1 MAFRNKRM
9 NKKKR
14 NILLILICFIL
25 MAMPGCGSNNVDDA
39 TDART
44 AMPAVTNMAGSK
56 TSAEVCDYLATA
68 GLSNVGTFSDWVLDF
83 AGSAG
88 DDAGLSDKWMQ
99 PGANSPD
106 LAACANGWEKH
117 HDYSDA
123 DCRMTAMLLLDG
135 LITAEKTDSDYT
147 GTYLMFDLDAIEN
160 ADRYEVIRKDLD
172 LFTTLFGDRTPGEN
186 EDPSEVFGNMWSDY
200 GFRISNENTSLVSI
214 VIYDPDFNQTFTGHT
229 GVLIKQAED
238 IYLYVEKLAFEQP
251 YQAILVS
258 DTDQLFK
265 LLAGREEYYGS
276 EGEAS
281 PYIYVNG
288 DYIGEL
294 KTWK

>member
-1 MAFRNKRM
+1 M

-25 MAMPGCGSNNVDDA
+25 MAMPGCGSNKVDDA

-56 TSAEVCDYLATA
+56 TSAEVCDDLATA
-68 GLSNVGTFSDWVLDF
+68 GLSNVVTFSDWVLDF

-99 PGANSPD
+99 PGANTPD

-147 GTYLMFDLDAIEN
+147 VINDRATLTDMAQALFGPGKENLLDRSGPIDPADIGGMYVLTTESGTLGASALYYPDVKEKA
-160 ADRYEVIRKDLD
+160 AEVIGCSYYVLPSSTHEVILVPDAAGIDEKELCSMVKQANRTVVEPKDVLSD
-172 LFTTLFGDRTPGEN
+172 NVNHFDKDTRELSKVSDDRER
-186 EDPSEVFGNMWSDY
+186 D
-200 GFRISNENTSLVSI
+200 SI
-214 VIYDPDFNQTFTGHT
+214 V
-229 GVLIKQAED
+229 AE
-238 IYLYVEKLAFEQP
+238 A
-251 YQAILVS
+251 
-258 DTDQLFK
+258 
-265 LLAGREEYYGS
+265 R
-276 EGEAS
+276 
-281 PYIYVNG
+281 
-288 DYIGEL
+288 
-294 KTWK
+294 

>member
-1 MAFRNKRM
+1 M

-25 MAMPGCGSNNVDDA
+25 MAMPGCGSNKVDDA

-56 TSAEVCDYLATA
+56 TSAEVCDDLATA
-68 GLSNVGTFSDWVLDF
+68 GLSNVVTFSDWVLDF
-83 AGSAG
+83 AGYAG

-99 PGANSPD
+99 PGANTPD

-147 GTYLMFDLDAIEN
+147 VINDRATLTDMAQALFGPGKENLLDRSGPIDPADIGGMYVLTTESGTLGASALYYPDVKEKA
-160 ADRYEVIRKDLD
+160 AEVIGCSYYVLPSSTHEVILVPDAAGIDEKELCSMVKQANRTVVEPKDVLSD
-172 LFTTLFGDRTPGEN
+172 NVYHFDKDTRELSKVSDDRER
-186 EDPSEVFGNMWSDY
+186 D
-200 GFRISNENTSLVSI
+200 SI
-214 VIYDPDFNQTFTGHT
+214 V
-229 GVLIKQAED
+229 AE
-238 IYLYVEKLAFEQP
+238 A
-251 YQAILVS
+251 
-258 DTDQLFK
+258 
-265 LLAGREEYYGS
+265 R
-276 EGEAS
+276 
-281 PYIYVNG
+281 
-288 DYIGEL
+288 
-294 KTWK
+294 